1 MLFFFFL
8 LIKKFFFV
16 IIFLAKIFA
25 NAQVKILQLLVLKRI
40 S

>member
-1 MLFFFFL
+1 MLFFFFFAY
-8 LIKKFFFV
+8 KKIFFV

-25 NAQVKILQLLVLKRI
+25 NAQVKILQLLMLKRI